1 MTDEM
6 RLPECG
12 ELMAIRP
19 DALNRAARSTPSQAI
34 AMVADAAPRLTEIV
48 IEGPLVQRGGWF
60 AGYDQIAEVFAS
72 ALAESDGVLLRINSP
87 GGMVAGCFEA
97 VRSMMAAKGA
107 SKKPVVAYVD
117 ECACSAAYALAC
129 VADAIVVPPSGYVGS
144 VGVISTAV
152 DLSDAL
158 KAMGVRVV
166 VVTSGARKAD
176 GHPAVPMSADAVA
189 RMQRDVDVLAE
200 QFFELVGTSRRM
212 RPRAVE
218 RLEADVFLGSA
229 ALSVGLADAVGG
241 LADAVALL
249 KDKTMDNMISLEDH
263 NAAVSA
269 AVESAVT
276 DALTKVAAEAKQAID
291 ALQSANE
298 ALLHEVKHRDGVISD
313 LAAKVAKNEA
323 ARLDAKVESF
333 VGVKAG
339 ITPANVEHFKALARS
354 NEAQFDA
361 IVAAMPDGVVSAAS
375 ALPPAPPRG
384 SGLATGDAAIDK
396 INRLTDER
404 QAKNPGEPRHVA
416 MRAVM
421 NDNPELCSEK

>member
-1 MTDEM
+1 MSDDLK
-6 RLPECG
+6 LPECA

-19 DALNRAARSTPSQAI
+19 DALNRASRSTAVSAVVTS
-34 AMVADAAPRLTEIV
+34 ASTAKFVEIV
-48 IEGPLVQRGGWF
+48 IEGPLAQRAGWF
-60 AGYDQIAEVFAS
+60 AGYDSIAETFAA
-72 ALAESDGVLLRINSP
+72 ALEQSDGVLLRINSP

-97 VRSMMAAKGA
+97 VGQMREAKVA
-107 SKKPVVAYVD
+107 SGKPVVAYVD
-117 ECACSAAYALAC
+117 ECACSAAYALAT

-144 VGVISTAV
+144 IGVISTAV
-152 DLSDAL
+152 EYSEAL
-158 KAMGVRVV
+158 KAQGIRVV

-176 GHPAVPMSADAVA
+176 GHPAVAMSAEAVA
-189 RMQRDVDVLAE
+189 RMQRDVDALAQ
-200 QFFELVGTSRRM
+200 QFFELVADARALS
-212 RPRAVE
+212 PRAIE

-241 LADAVALL
+241 YVDAVSLL
-249 KDKTMDNMISLEDH
+249 KEKAMDNMITMEHH
-263 NAAVSA
+263 NAAVAA

-276 DALTKVAAEAKQAID
+276 EALTKVATEAKQAID
-291 ALQSANE
+291 ALQAANA
-298 ALLHEVKHRDGVISD
+298 ALLGEVAHRDAIVSD

-361 IVAAMPDGVVSAAS
+361 IVAAMPDGIVNATS
-375 ALPPAPPRG
+375 ALPAAPARG
-384 SGLATGDAAIDK
+384 AGLATGDAAIDK

-404 QAKNPGEPRHVA
+404 LAKNPGESRHVA

-421 NDNPELCSEK
+421 NANPELCSEN